1 MNMDQKITTLDV
13 TADVELRRPPRPGKL
28 KPERVQERLKML
40 PSWRLMPGGEAIGTL
55 RQLGS
60 PSMAASYAAFVA
72 GYAGFKRV
80 PVTLECSGKQV
91 KITLRGRDLSGAPGG
106 LTEEVFDFAEVLG

>member
-1 MNMDQKITTLDV
+1 MKTDLKTTDLDM
-13 TADVELRRPPRPGKL
+13 TAEVELRRPPHVPAL
-28 KPERVQERLKML
+28 KPERVQERLRTL
-40 PSWRLMPGGEAIGTL
+40 PSWRLMPGGDAIGTL

-91 KITLRGRDLSGAPGG
+91 KITLRGRDLNGAPGG